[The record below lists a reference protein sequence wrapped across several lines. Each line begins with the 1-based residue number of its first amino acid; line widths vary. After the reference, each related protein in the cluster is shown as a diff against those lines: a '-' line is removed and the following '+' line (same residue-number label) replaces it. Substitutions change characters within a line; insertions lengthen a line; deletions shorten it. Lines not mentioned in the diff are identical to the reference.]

1 MKIAGIDPSLTGTGI
16 AIAHNGAI
24 VAHTKIGYPGHNGA
38 SDIDRSR
45 RIVALRH
52 EVVAWVRKHQPDL
65 VLIESPAYSRL
76 FGSAC
81 DRHGFWHLLLH
92 EFGVAGPERY
102 AGVTATC
109 RAQFAAGNGHASK
122 QLIVEA
128 VNTWYPHL
136 RLRPRQDNEADAIVL
151 ATMGVA
157 RFQPDQ
163 LQFPLKDWQR
173 GNLDAVAWPVMEGA

>member
-1 MKIAGIDPSLTGTGI
+1 MIICGIDPSLTGTGL
-16 AIAHNGAI
+16 AIAHDGQI
-24 VAHTKIGYPGHNGA
+24 TAHTKIGYPGHSGA

-52 EVVAWVRKHQPDL
+52 EVVSWVRRHQPEL
-65 VLIESPAYSRL
+65 VLIESPSYGSM
-76 FGSAC
+76 FGAVC

-102 AGVTATC
+102 AGVAPRC
-109 RAQFAAGNGHASK
+109 RAQFATGKGNATK
-122 QLIVEA
+122 EQVVDA

-136 RLRPRQDNEADAIVL
+136 NLRKRQDNQADAIVL

-157 RFQPDQ
+157 RYQPDL
-163 LQFPLKDWQR
+163 LQFPIKDWQR
-173 GNLDAVAWPVMEGA
+173 GNLDAVAWPVMA